1 MSYTRR
7 SFGRAILAFLTLTF
21 LTTATML
28 LPVRPAV
35 ADDDDILTIYTARH
49 FPADDQLYQLFTKET
64 GIRTLIVPG
73 KADELM
79 QRMQLEGEDSSADI
93 FIAGDAGTLWHAA
106 QNGLLQPATAAM
118 PMDHVPAGLRD
129 TQNRWFAF
137 SSRAR
142 IIVYD
147 RKRVK
152 LRELSTYEALADP
165 KLQSDILI
173 RPATSLDNQS
183 MVAAMIDA
191 IGADKTED
199 WVKGLVQNFARDPRG
214 ADSDQIQAVV
224 NLEGTIAISDS
235 YYLARMQAGK
245 EAHTLEGLGVF
256 FPNQHDRGAYINIS
270 GGGIATHAPHQANAV
285 KFLDFMLSPEAQRL
299 ITDLNFEY
307 PVRDDV
313 APTATIKAWGPF
325 KSDKLRAAAMA
336 QNNAA
341 AINLMNQIGWR

>member
-1 MSYTRR
+1 MAYTRR
-7 SFGRAILAFLTLTF
+7 SFGLAVTAFLAM
-21 LTTATML
+21 ATML
-28 LPVRPAV
+28 SPLRPAI
-35 ADDDDILTIYTARH
+35 ADDDDTLTIFTARH

-64 GIRTLIVPG
+64 GIRTVVVLG
-73 KADELM
+73 KANELM

-106 QNGLLQPATAAM
+106 QKNLLQPATSAVLT
-118 PMDHVPAGLRD
+118 DHVPAGLRD
-129 TQNRWFAF
+129 PQNRWVAF

-173 RPATSLDNQS
+173 RSATSLDNQS
-183 MVAAMIDA
+183 MLAAMIDA

-245 EAHTLEGLGVF
+245 TAGTLEGLGVF
-256 FPNQHDRGAYINIS
+256 FPNQHDRGVFINIS
-270 GGGIATHAPHQANAV
+270 GGGIAAHAPHRANAA

-313 APTATIKAWGPF
+313 APTATLKAWGTF
-325 KSDKLRAAAMA
+325 KADKLRAAAMA

-341 AINLMNQIGWR
+341 AIDLMNQIGWR